1 MPYKEHILIMINVLI
16 YSSVFVAG
24 VIVGAVIM
32 ALTVSLKRKDD

>member
-1 MPYKEHILIMINVLI
+1 MPYKGYVLTMINIFI

-32 ALTVSLKRKDD
+32 ALAVSLKRKDD